1 MENDND
7 DEEKEKVE
15 ENKPE
20 AKKWEA
26 EDELTV
32 TVKRRKNRQE
42 EKAKKDAQIAA
53 ADHLAEIIFLKSIS
67 CSSCSSL
74 KSTVSSLEE
83 DIRLKDEEIT
93 QLKSEMANLTEATK
107 VKKLMVA
114 SMEVENK
121 QLKTRVAMG
130 QHQTSKPGLQ
140 YYSYVYKLPSYC
152 QS

>member
-1 MENDND
+1 M
-7 DEEKEKVE
+7 
-15 ENKPE
+15 
-20 AKKWEA
+20 
-26 EDELTV
+26 
-32 TVKRRKNRQE
+32 
-42 EKAKKDAQIAA
+42 
-53 ADHLAEIIFLKSIS
+53 IFLKSIS

-107 VKKLMVA
+107 VKKDIRLKDEEITQLKSEMANLTEATKVKKLMVA

-121 QLKTRVAMG
+121 QLKTRVAMS